1 MACIHC
7 ALVQGYLLTLIV
19 PALLGRHLAIGLG
32 LASGGGVHRENAR
45 VGFYVVWG
53 TWEAPDT
60 SKRILILV
68 QEIFFCQWKRV
79 WFATYIIQF
88 QALSGRFAVTLKVQL
103 SFRRFKINNF
113 CLSTDLGYGLL
124 GPLTYTWHDPKFGIS
139 VPSYA
144 VNFIVG
150 FCRLSILG
158 LSWLYRD

>member
-68 QEIFFCQWKRV
+68 QEIFFCQWKRI

-103 SFRRFKINNF
+103 SFRRFELCADI
-113 CLSTDLGYGLL
+113 LPITA
-124 GPLTYTWHDPKFGIS
+124 GPLKSTISACLLTWGMSCWDPWRTPGMILS
-139 VPSYA
+139 L
-144 VNFIVG
+144 G
-150 FCRLSILG
+150 FQSHHMLLTS
-158 LSWLYRD
+158 

>member
-7 ALVQGYLLTLIV
+7 VLVQGYLLTLIV

-68 QEIFFCQWKRV
+68 QEIYFCQWQRV

-88 QALSGRFAVTLKVQL
+88 QALSGRFAVTLNSNVQF
-103 SFRRFKINNF
+103 SFRRFKF
-113 CLSTDLGYGLL
+113 CADILPITA
-124 GPLTYTWHDPKFGIS
+124 GPLTSTISACLPTW
-139 VPSYA
+139 V
-144 VNFIVG
+144 VG
-150 FCRLSILG
+150 NLDVHLAWS
-158 LSWLYRD
+158 